1 MFLTRLHRSSK
12 RTAATLF
19 AVLYA
24 LCVVVPSAALAY
36 GDGSRTAH
44 CLTDDN
50 PSLAH
55 VHNNNKLHL
64 HEGATVHSHAD
75 DGVVHEHADD
85 GDEPQSTSR
94 QCCGLFCV
102 SALTPTFDLPLV
114 RFERPALLPSL
125 NAYGIPESGP
135 ERLYRPPDVLLSL

>member
-1 MFLTRLHRSSK
+1 M
-12 RTAATLF
+12 LF
-19 AVLYA
+19 VVLYA
-24 LCVVVPSAALAY
+24 LCVITPSAAVAF

-50 PSLAH
+50 SSLAH
-55 VHNNNKLHL
+55 VHGNNKPHL
-64 HEGATVHSHAD
+64 HEGAIAHSHAD
-75 DGVVHEHADD
+75 EGLVHDHADD
-85 GDEPQSTSR
+85 SDEPQSSSG

-102 SALTPTFDLPLV
+102 SAIAPSFDLPLL